1 MRMPSVPTKITR
13 PSPAGSHPD
22 PDRFRAQLNERVVQR
37 VEELPEWPQSF
48 DLTFSSALNAAK
60 TQCSLDPTAELLETW
75 EAWVTAMQVGSA
87 LFASATAPAGST
99 VECVIAHKTR
109 TIPAVGVTHFTD
121 AGTWLD
127 AFWLAVICR
136 DQARMTQLCQ
146 VSVDTLRASGA
157 VFEEY
162 VYDWVDTLQTYWL
175 ERPGLGEKLTAA
187 FEGTDPE
194 RMRFMDR
201 ETALKVLYPP
211 VNLFFRFLSR
221 DAEKFNETLV
231 QSLELHREYWTANE
245 ERQETGDGD
254 VPLALLALTCLA
266 YDAGR
271 PIEVESE
278 YLPEHLLKRSWLG
291 EFPT

>member
-1 MRMPSVPTKITR
+1 MRKPSMPIRVSR
-13 PSPAGSHPD
+13 PAEAIGHPN
-22 PDRFRAQLNERVVQR
+22 PDDLRQEYNEDTLKDIERL
-37 VEELPEWPQSF
+37 EERPQGLGRTF
-48 DLTFSSALNAAK
+48 DTAVHTAK
-60 TQCSLDPTAELLETW
+60 LQCSLDPTAEKLETW
-75 EAWVTAMQVGSA
+75 EAWVMAMQVGSA
-87 LFASATAPAGST
+87 LFASATAPVGST

-231 QSLELHREYWTANE
+231 QSLELHRKYWTANE

>member
-1 MRMPSVPTKITR
+1 MRIVR
-13 PSPAGSHPD
+13 PPAEIGHPD
-22 PDRFRAQLNERVVQR
+22 PSRLQEEF
-37 VEELPEWPQSF
+37 VEETTKDVERLEQSPSGF
-48 DLTFSSALNAAK
+48 GLAFSSALHTAK
-60 TQCSLDPTAELLETW
+60 TQCSLDPTAEKLETW
-75 EAWVTAMQVGSA
+75 ESWVMAMQIGSA
-87 LFASATAPAGST
+87 LFASATAPEGSV

-109 TIPAVGVTHFTD
+109 SIPAVGITHFVD

-146 VSVDTLRASGA
+146 VPIETLRASGA

-162 VYDWVDTLQTYWL
+162 IYDWVDALQTYWL
-175 ERPGLGEKLTAA
+175 ERPGLGEKLVAA
-187 FEGTDPE
+187 FDKTDPD
-194 RMRFMDR
+194 RLRFVDR
-201 ETALKVLYPP
+201 ELMLKILYPP
-211 VNLFFRFLSR
+211 INMFYRFISR
-221 DAEKFNETLV
+221 DPDRFNEALV
-231 QSLELHREYWTANE
+231 QAIQLHKEYWTADVE
-245 ERQETGDGD
+245 ERKETSDGD
-254 VPLALLALTCLA
+254 VALAPLAITCLA